1 MSGTDGSQ
9 GSSPIVVILG
19 RQGSGKGTQ
28 SDLIVAEYGFVHVS
42 TGDMLRAAVAEQ
54 TELGRKAGELM
65 DRGEL
70 VPDDIMCGIVADRL
84 GRTDVVE
91 HGVLLDGF
99 PRTTP
104 QADALESITADRGG
118 IDVAL
123 NLDVPVDEVMRR
135 MLDRGR
141 SDDTV
146 EAIERRLA
154 LYEEQTEPL
163 LEWFAARD
171 LLAVVDGV
179 GNTDEV
185 FGRVREVLEGVLARR

>member
-1 MSGTDGSQ
+1 MN
-9 GSSPIVVILG
+9 IILLG
-19 RQGSGKGTQ
+19 PPGAGKGTQ
-28 SDLIVAEYGFVHVS
+28 ARRLEERHGLAQLS

-54 TELGRKAGELM
+54 TELGRRAGELM
-65 DRGEL
+65 ERGEL
-70 VPDDIMCGIVADRL
+70 VPDDVMCGIVADRL
-84 GRTDVVE
+84 SRPDVVE

-104 QADALESITADRGG
+104 QADALESITAAGGG

-123 NLDVPVDEVMRR
+123 NLDVPIAEVMRR

>member
-1 MSGTDGSQ
+1 MRVTDGTE

-28 SDLIVAEYGFVHVS
+28 SELIVAEYGFVHVS

-54 TELGRKAGELM
+54 TELGRRAGELM
-65 DRGEL
+65 ERGEL
-70 VPDDIMCGIVADRL
+70 VPDDVMCGIVADRL
-84 GRTDVVE
+84 SRPDVVE

-104 QADALESITADRGG
+104 QADALESITAAGGG

-123 NLDVPVDEVMRR
+123 NLDVPIAEVMRR

-163 LEWFAARD
+163 LEWFSQRD
-171 LLAVVDGV
+171 LLAVVDGL
-179 GNTDEV
+179 GTTDEV
-185 FGRVREVLEGVLARR
+185 FGRIRKVLEGVLARR